1 MLQPKR
7 TKYRKQF
14 RGKMR
19 GAATS
24 GNVVTFG
31 EVGMK
36 AMEPSWITARQ
47 IEAARIAV
55 TRHLKRGGQVWVRLF
70 PDKSVSKKAAETRMG
85 GGQSGSGLLG
95 GRGEAGACYVRGRRS
110 PAGGSRGGPAA
121 GVPEAAHPDQ
131 DSIPRPADGG
141 RRQRHGGIGVSRC
154 GSTKLEN

>member
-85 GGQSGSGLLG
+85 GGKAAVDYWVAVVKP
-95 GRGEAGACYVRGRRS
+95 GRVMFEV
-110 PAGGSRGGPAA
+110 A
-121 GVPEAAHPDQ
+121 GVPQEEAVEALRLASQKLPIQTKTVFRD
-131 DSIPRPADGG
+131 RLTAAA
-141 RRQRHGGIGVSRC
+141 
-154 GSTKLEN
+154 GSGMAA